1 MKDLQGK
8 VAVVTGGGS
17 GIGRELALAC
27 AREGMRVVIADVDGS
42 GMDETLRLLGAAE
55 SLAVR
60 CDVSQAGQVE
70 SLAEEAYARFG
81 AVHLLFNNAGVAV
94 CGPAWTTTAEE
105 WQWVLGVNLMGVAH
119 GIRAFVPRM
128 LAQGDPCR
136 VVNTASAAGLISV
149 AGSSVYCV
157 SKHAVVTLSE
167 CLQHELA
174 REGAQVGVSVLCPAF
189 VPTGISDSARN
200 RPPEL
205 ATDNPLGEPYARQVR
220 KAVES
225 GRLSAAEVAATTLE
239 AVKAGRFY
247 VIPHGK
253 IKALV
258 EVRMQ
263 DILGERAPTDSTP
276 RPEGRGQAPQ
286 TGHLQN
292 RGLTP

>member
-1 MKDLQGK
+1 MQDLKGK
-8 VAVVTGGGS
+8 VAVVTGAGS

-27 AREGMRVVIADVDGS
+27 GREGMRVVLADVDLP
-42 GMDETLRLLGAAE
+42 GMHETTRQLGTAA
-55 SLAVR
+55 SVAVG
-60 CDVSQAGQVE
+60 CDVSKAAEVE
-70 SLAEEAYARFG
+70 ALAAAVYDRFG
-81 AVHLLFNNAGVAV
+81 AAHLLFNNAGVAV

-128 LAQGDPCR
+128 LEQGDTCH

-149 AGSSVYCV
+149 AGSSIYCV

-167 CLQHELA
+167 CLQHELS
-174 REGAQVGVSVLCPAF
+174 REGARIGVSVLCPAF
-189 VPTGISDSARN
+189 VPTAIHDSARN

-205 ATDNPLGEPYARQVR
+205 ATDNPLGGPYALQVK

-225 GRLSAAEVAATTLE
+225 GRLSAAQVAAATLE

-247 VIPHGK
+247 VIPHQK

-258 EVRMQ
+258 EVRMA
-263 DILGERAPTDSTP
+263 DIVQERAPTDSTP
-276 RPEGRGQAPQ
+276 RAAQ
-286 TGHLQN
+286 
-292 RGLTP
+292 